1 MRRQEKMIEI
11 LENKYPSLYI
21 IKDGEDILMSG
32 EDGTCDRNGIR
43 LFDYYDCSGSHGTY
57 AYIFGV
63 VEHLHNWA
71 TRAGWFFEW
80 QDSGTMMLRPYN
92 E

>member
-43 LFDYYDCSGSHGTY
+43 LFDYYEGMRNC
-57 AYIFGV
+57 YIFGV